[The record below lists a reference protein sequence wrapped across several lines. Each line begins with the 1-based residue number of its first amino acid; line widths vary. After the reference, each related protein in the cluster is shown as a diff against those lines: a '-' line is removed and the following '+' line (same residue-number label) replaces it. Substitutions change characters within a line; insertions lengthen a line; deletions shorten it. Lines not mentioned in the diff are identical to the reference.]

1 MPNPYF
7 FTHAVPSLD
16 MFVGRRQELDEIVK
30 GILTPRFAKSYAV
43 IGGHRMGKTSLLLA
57 VRQTLIETF
66 PDDKSCVV
74 GPVFLSTQEIPHLSQ
89 ASICRRVVER
99 LREEVCPLRGWTISS
114 EELDRADLSDEQA
127 IPALQRVLRSA
138 IKGISPGFRLVILL
152 DEVDRLVG
160 MEWSDTFFSLLR
172 NLVSVGELAPHVS
185 VVVAGTVAIHQL
197 YRLKGS
203 PFFNVLAAIKTLR
216 LLSDDES
223 RTLIERPN
231 ESTLPPEIVDAVI
244 GLTGG
249 HPFLIQYL
257 MSGLWDLY
265 AGELQ
270 MAKASDLDGI
280 VQQYLENR
288 RDFQYLAD
296 DFTPQD
302 ILAFDEIS
310 NRNAGPRTGKQA
322 VRNRL
327 GSIKA
332 ANDSL
337 DMLVH
342 CGAIRQY
349 SALEFGPGGAMFR
362 DWFYDNITVPAA
374 PPPEKAAP
382 ARPAAP
388 APSMRQVIRIF
399 LASPGDVVAER
410 KLAKEAV
417 DALNGNIADENGFVL
432 QLVSW
437 ENNSRPGLD
446 QEGAQQWLNRVLQIE
461 KIDLLVGIFWRRF
474 GTRTERADSGTEEE
488 IRTAVKAWNENGH
501 SKPQVMLYFSQKPGP
516 PPATAAESMQLT
528 KVLTF
533 KEECQKLG
541 LLWSYEDEAQFGRII
556 RDHLTQHILQMARQN
571 RAERAA
577 GSEGSES

>member
-1 MPNPYF
+1 M
-7 FTHAVPSLD
+7 
-16 MFVGRRQELDEIVK
+16 
-30 GILTPRFAKSYAV
+30 
-43 IGGHRMGKTSLLLA
+43 
-57 VRQTLIETF
+57 
-66 PDDKSCVV
+66 
-74 GPVFLSTQEIPHLSQ
+74 GPVFLSTQEIPNLSQ
-89 ASICRRVVER
+89 VSICRRVVER
-99 LREEVCPLRGWTISS
+99 LREEVCPLRGWTVAND
-114 EELDRADLSDEQA
+114 ELSREDLSDEQA

-138 IKGISPGFRLVILL
+138 IRGISPGFRLVILL

-172 NLVSVGELAPHVS
+172 NLVSVGELAPHIS
-185 VVVAGTVAIHQL
+185 LVVAGTVAIHQL
-197 YRLKGS
+197 YRLRGS

-216 LLSDDES
+216 LLSEDES
-223 RTLIERPN
+223 QELMEKPN
-231 ESTLPPEIVDAVI
+231 QYPLGPDLVNAVMR
-244 GLTGG
+244 LTGG

-257 MSGLWDLY
+257 MSGLWDLHD
-265 AGELQ
+265 GNLKI
-270 MAKASDLDGI
+270 AKASDFDGI

-296 DFTPQD
+296 EFSPQD

-310 NRNAGPRTGKQA
+310 NPSAGTRVSKQS

-342 CGAIRQY
+342 CGAVRQY
-349 SALEFGPGGAMFR
+349 SALEFGASGAMFR
-362 DWFYDNITVPAA
+362 DWFYDNVAIPATSSA
-374 PPPEKAAP
+374 EKAP
-382 ARPAAP
+382 ACKPVTPAH
-388 APSMRQVIRIF
+388 SMRQVIRIF
-399 LASPGDVVAER
+399 LASPGDVMAER

-417 DALNGNIADENGFVL
+417 DALNGNVADENGFVL

-437 ENNSRPGLD
+437 ETNSRPGLD
-446 QEGAQQWLNRVLQIE
+446 QAGAQEWLNRVLQVE
-461 KIDLLVGIFWRRF
+461 KVDLLVGIFWRRF

-501 SKPQVMLYFSQKPGP
+501 LKPQVMLYFSQKPAP

-533 KEECQKLG
+533 KEECQELG

-556 RDHLTQHILQMARQN
+556 RDHLTQHILEKARES
-571 RAERAA
+571 RAGQGAGTARNAA
-577 GSEGSES
+577 AWIILAGGF